1 MKEFLNDKVIP
12 KIMAFINTKAIM
24 ALKDGLLYAM
34 PMMIIGSVFLL
45 LAFFPYQPI
54 ADGLAEMGLTP
65 ILTQVYES
73 TFNLM
78 AIIAAVGIAYTYVK
92 NEKFSALPAGVISM
106 CSFILIQP
114 SSIMTENGAASV
126 ILRTWVAGKG
136 MIGAIIIGL
145 FTGVVYTFFLKRKLT
160 IKLPGGVPVGVV
172 NSFTALIPGFVI
184 ILTTAFVYGIS
195 EMALKA
201 TPIELVYQVIQAPL
215 QGMTDSFGGVLV
227 MSFMIPFLWLFGV
240 HGTTIVKGIMD
251 PLLSANTAENQ
262 ALLLAGKEL
271 TLDNGAHIVTQQFL
285 DNFIIMTGAG
295 ITIGI
300 VVYLVFFGKSK
311 QGKQIGKLSV
321 GPAIFNI
328 NEPITFGV
336 PIVLNPLMA
345 VPFLLTPVITGTIQY
360 WAIYLGICPMYGGV
374 LAPWTT
380 PPILSGFIVGGWR
393 AALLQVVILAL
404 SVIIYFPFIR
414 VVDKMYQK
422 QEQAAEGETQ
432 K

>member
-345 VPFLLTPVITGTIQY
+345 VLFLLTPVITGTIQY

-414 VVDKMYQK
+414 AVDKMYQK
-422 QEQAAEGETQ
+422 QEQAVEGETQ

>member
-1 MKEFLNDKVIP
+1 M
-12 KIMAFINTKAIM
+12 
-24 ALKDGLLYAM
+24 
-34 PMMIIGSVFLL
+34 
-45 LAFFPYQPI
+45 
-54 ADGLAEMGLTP
+54 
-65 ILTQVYES
+65 
-73 TFNLM
+73 
-78 AIIAAVGIAYTYVK
+78 
-92 NEKFSALPAGVISM
+92 
-106 CSFILIQP
+106 
-114 SSIMTENGAASV
+114 
-126 ILRTWVAGKG
+126 
-136 MIGAIIIGL
+136 
-145 FTGVVYTFFLKRKLT
+145 
-160 IKLPGGVPVGVV
+160 
-172 NSFTALIPGFVI
+172 I

-414 VVDKMYQK
+414 AVDKMYQK

>member
-240 HGTTIVKGIMD
+240 HGSTIVKGIMD

-300 VVYLVFFGKSK
+300 VVYLIFFGKSK

-404 SVIIYFPFIR
+404 SVIIYFPFICT
-414 VVDKMYQK
+414 VDKMYQK
-422 QEQAAEGETQ
+422 QEQAVEGETQ

>member
-360 WAIYLGICPMYGGV
+360 WAIYVGICPMYGGV

-414 VVDKMYQK
+414 AVDKMYQK

>member
-360 WAIYLGICPMYGGV
+360 WAIYLGICPVYGGV

-414 VVDKMYQK
+414 AVDKMYQK

>member
-1 MKEFLNDKVIP
+1 MKEFLNDKIIP
-12 KIMAFINTKAIM
+12 RIMAFINTKALI

-54 ADGLAEMGLTP
+54 ADWFTEVGLTP
-65 ILTQVYES
+65 VLTQAYES

-78 AIIAAVGIAYTYVK
+78 AMIAAIGIAYTYVR
-92 NEKFSALPAGVISM
+92 NEKFTGLPAGVISL

-114 SSIMTENGAASV
+114 SAIATQTGTVGV
-126 ILRTWVAGKG
+126 ILRSWVAGKG

-145 FTGVVYTFFLKRKLT
+145 FTGVVYTFFLKRNLT
-160 IKLPGGVPVGVV
+160 IKLPAGVPAGVA
-172 NSFTALIPGFVI
+172 NSFTALIPGFI
-184 ILTTAFVYGIS
+184 IIMTVAAVYGAC
-195 EMALKA
+195 EVMLKT
-201 TPIELVYQVIQAPL
+201 TPMELVYQVIQAPL
-215 QGMTDSFGGVLV
+215 QGMTDSFGGVLI
-227 MSFMIPFLWLFGV
+227 MSFMIPFLWFFGV
-240 HGTTIVKGIMD
+240 HGSTIVMGIMN

-262 ALLLAGKEL
+262 AILAAGKEL
-271 TLDNGAHIVTQQFL
+271 TLENGAHIVTQQFL
-285 DNFIIMTGAG
+285 DNFVIMTGAG

-300 VVYLVFFGKSK
+300 VIYLVCFGKSK
-311 QGKQIGKLSV
+311 QGKQIGKLSI

-336 PIVLNPLMA
+336 PIVLNPFMA
-345 VPFLLTPVITGTIQY
+345 VPFLLMPVITGTLQY

-380 PPILSGFIVGGWR
+380 PPILSGLLVGGWR
-393 AALLQVVILAL
+393 AALLQVVILIL
-404 SVIIYFPFIR
+404 STLVYFPFIR
-414 VVDKMYQK
+414 AVDKMYLK
-422 QEQAAEGETQ
+422 QEQAAEGE

>member
-1 MKEFLNDKVIP
+1 
-12 KIMAFINTKAIM
+12 
-24 ALKDGLLYAM
+24 
-34 PMMIIGSVFLL
+34 
-45 LAFFPYQPI
+45 
-54 ADGLAEMGLTP
+54 MGLTP

-172 NSFTALIPGFVI
+172 NSFTALIPGFAI

-215 QGMTDSFGGVLV
+215 QGMTDSFSGVLV

-240 HGTTIVKGIMD
+240 HGSTIVKGIMD

-414 VVDKMYQK
+414 TVDKMYQK

>member
-240 HGTTIVKGIMD
+240 HGSTIVKGIMD

-300 VVYLVFFGKSK
+300 VVYLIFFGKSK

-345 VPFLLTPVITGTIQY
+345 VPFLLVPVITGAIQY

-414 VVDKMYQK
+414 AVDKMYQK
-422 QEQAAEGETQ
+422 QEQAVEGETQ

>member
-393 AALLQVVILAL
+393 AALLQVVILVL

-414 VVDKMYQK
+414 AVDKMYQK

>member
-240 HGTTIVKGIMD
+240 HGSTIVKGIMD

-300 VVYLVFFGKSK
+300 VVYLIFFGKSK

-345 VPFLLTPVITGTIQY
+345 VPFLLVPVITGAIQY

-414 VVDKMYQK
+414 TVDKMYQK
-422 QEQAAEGETQ
+422 QEQAVEGETQ

>member
-414 VVDKMYQK
+414 TVDKMYQK

>member
-240 HGTTIVKGIMD
+240 HGSTIVKGIMD

-414 VVDKMYQK
+414 TVDKMYQK
-422 QEQAAEGETQ
+422 QEQAVEGETQ

>member
-240 HGTTIVKGIMD
+240 HGSTIVKGIMD

-300 VVYLVFFGKSK
+300 VVYLIFFGKSK

-414 VVDKMYQK
+414 AVDKMYQK

>member
-414 VVDKMYQK
+414 AVDKMYQK